1 MNKNHKYIITKER
14 KGQIIFIVLILLAV
28 AIGLLWN
35 TLEQTEVQTKPDV
48 SYPMTNVNI
57 SWEQTHHPGPWGG
70 VNDGH

>member
-1 MNKNHKYIITKER
+1 MNKNHKYIITKEG

-35 TLEQTEVQTKPDV
+35 ELEQTEVQTKPDV

-57 SWEQTHHPGPWGG
+57 SWEQTFHSGAWSET
-70 VNDGH
+70 

>member
-1 MNKNHKYIITKER
+1 MSKYIKKET

-35 TLEQTEVQTKPDV
+35 ELEQTEVQTKPDV

-57 SWEQTHHPGPWGG
+57 SWKQTFHSGAWSET
-70 VNDGH
+70 

>member
-28 AIGLLWN
+28 AIGMLWN
-35 TLEQTEVQTKPDV
+35 ELEQTEIQTKPDV

-57 SWEQTHHPGPWGG
+57 SWEQTFHSGAWSET
-70 VNDGH
+70 

>member
-1 MNKNHKYIITKER
+1 MSKYIKKET

-35 TLEQTEVQTKPDV
+35 TLEQNEVQTKPDV

-57 SWEQTHHPGPWGG
+57 SWEQTFHSGAWSET
-70 VNDGH
+70 